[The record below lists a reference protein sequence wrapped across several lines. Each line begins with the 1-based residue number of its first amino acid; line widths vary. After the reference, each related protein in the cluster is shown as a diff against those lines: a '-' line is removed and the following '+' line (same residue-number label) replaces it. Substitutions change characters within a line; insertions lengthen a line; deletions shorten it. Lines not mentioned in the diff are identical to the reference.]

1 MRTRED
7 VEAYLGKSP
16 YPFRELEENTWL
28 VQDRGGAKENIVVSL
43 SGDVVLFRVNVIDLA
58 SIDSTRREELY
69 ALLLELNASDMLH
82 GAYGVTGASSGS
94 KDNDGKVLLTAAMRL
109 QDLDY
114 SELVGTLDDFTVA
127 IAKHHEQIAKFST
140 RHSQPPPVSA

>member
-28 VQDRGGAKENIVVSL
+28 VQDRAGAKENIVVRL
-43 SGDVVLFRVNVIDLA
+43 SGDLVLFRVNVIDLS
-58 SIDSTRREELY
+58 SIDTTRREELY

-82 GAYGVTGASSGS
+82 GAYGVS
-94 KDNDGKVLLTAAMRL
+94 KDGGGKVLLTAAMRL

-127 IAKHHEQIAKFST
+127 IAKHHDGIAQFST
-140 RHSQPPPVSA
+140 RRSTPPASA